1 MLAVL
6 EGVALAALLAATET
20 LHLHRL
26 AKEITAAAAVS
37 LARTMAAV
45 EAEAHPLLGHLELL
59 LLAAT
64 EAQERRLQYREH
76 P

>member
-6 EGVALAALLAATET
+6 EGVALLAATET

-26 AKEITAAAAVS
+26 AKEITAAAAVA